1 MSVKMGGGSLTALPV
16 IETQAGDVSAYIPT
30 NVISITDGQIFLET
44 ELFYKGIR
52 PAINVGLSVSRVG
65 SAAQLKAMKQVAGTL
80 KLELAQYRE
89 VAAFAQF
96 GSDLDAATQYL
107 LNRGARLTEMLKQPQ
122 FTPIPIEQQVV
133 IVYAATKGYLDKLTL
148 ADILPFQHALL
159 QEIGSDIL
167 SEISQKKVI
176 SDELDKKL
184 KTFFDNLTERFL
196 SAR

>member
-1 MSVKMGGGSLTALPV
+1 M
-16 IETQAGDVSAYIPT
+16 
-30 NVISITDGQIFLET
+30 
-44 ELFYKGIR
+44 
-52 PAINVGLSVSRVG
+52 
-65 SAAQLKAMKQVAGTL
+65 
-80 KLELAQYRE
+80 
-89 VAAFAQF
+89 
-96 GSDLDAATQYL
+96 
-107 LNRGARLTEMLKQPQ
+107 
-122 FTPIPIEQQVV
+122 V

-159 QEIGSDIL
+159 QEIDSDIL

>member
-1 MSVKMGGGSLTALPV
+1 M
-16 IETQAGDVSAYIPT
+16 
-30 NVISITDGQIFLET
+30 
-44 ELFYKGIR
+44 
-52 PAINVGLSVSRVG
+52 
-65 SAAQLKAMKQVAGTL
+65 
-80 KLELAQYRE
+80 
-89 VAAFAQF
+89 VAAFAEF

-133 IVYAATKGYLDKLTL
+133 IVYAATKGYLDKLSL
-148 ADILPFQHALL
+148 SDILPFQHALL

-184 KTFFDNLTERFL
+184 KSFFDKITERFR
-196 SAR
+196 SARL